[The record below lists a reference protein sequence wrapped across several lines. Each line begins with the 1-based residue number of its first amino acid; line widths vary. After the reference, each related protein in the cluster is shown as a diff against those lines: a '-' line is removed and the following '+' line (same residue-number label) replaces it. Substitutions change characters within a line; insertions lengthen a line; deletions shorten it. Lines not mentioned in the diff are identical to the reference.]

1 MSRDDSRSGAPVS
14 PAREQWVVLS
24 TLISG
29 MLLADYATPWV
40 LDEGSDWIQAVFLGV
55 CSGQLNLIAVWAALG
70 PGNIVLRLPW
80 SVLLTVFMWYALVL
94 GLRRWGRVELD
105 DAVLLGVVLFG
116 AVVVLQ
122 IPLWIASRSSGWRL
136 TAAHLQGIPAKPEQL
151 QFELRHMLIG
161 MAILSAALAPARAVL
176 PPGSL
181 ENLVKAGWSWVPVT
195 VGLVVNLAVVV
206 PCIWLAFLRPKIG
219 GQVALGWLACVAMAT
234 GLEVL
239 VFIGVWG
246 TPVDAGFFLLYF
258 VVNVFQ
264 CATVIGVL
272 LVLRLLGWRLERCN
286 MRG

>member
-1 MSRDDSRSGAPVS
+1 MRV

-24 TLISG
+24 TLIGG
-29 MLLADYATPWV
+29 MLLVDYYVTPWV
-40 LDEGSDWIQAVFLGV
+40 LDDSSDWIQAVVLGI
-55 CSGQLNLIAVWAALG
+55 CIGQLNLIAVWAALG

-80 SVLLTVFMWYALVL
+80 SVSLTVFMWYALVL
-94 GLRRWGRVELD
+94 GLRRRGRVELD
-105 DAVLLGVVLFG
+105 DAVLLGVVLLG
-116 AVVVLQ
+116 AAVVLQ

-136 TAAHLQGIPAKPEQL
+136 TAAHLQGMPAKSGQL

-181 ENLVKAGWSWVPVT
+181 ENLVESGWSWAPVT

-206 PCIWLAFLRPKIG
+206 PCIWLAFLRPKIA
-219 GQVALGWLACVAMAT
+219 GQAALGWLAYVAVAT

-239 VFIGVWG
+239 VFIAVWHA
-246 TPVDAGFFLLYF
+246 PAEARLFMMYF
-258 VVNVFQ
+258 ILNVFQ

-272 LVLRLLGWRLERCN
+272 LVLRRLGWRLERWN
-286 MRG
+286 VRG